1 MKQPYNSNKSW
12 NKQINYNEAKN
23 RLQDT
28 SNQLIL
34 YGFSCATI
42 I

>member
-1 MKQPYNSNKSW
+1 MKPKT
-12 NKQINYNEAKN
+12 